1 MKAIKEKILQAIID
15 NSLKYDVKDLALL
28 FQMAKTTDYVKLN
41 KYLNELEA
49 DVLIVR
55 DDNNKFMDA
64 KEANIAKG
72 IISINKRGVGFVD
85 LDENKS
91 VRFDIAELKG
101 AMNKDEVIYTVDK
114 NNEKEG
120 FVLKIIKRN
129 KTQLVGTFVD
139 NKKSKLVF
147 IPDDQKIS
155 NKVIVTNMNDYSLVE
170 GSKVVCKI
178 IKYGEKI
185 TVVISALLGHIDDPH
200 VDIESVLISCGT
212 KMAFDYETLKEA
224 NSIPNAITE
233 ESKKNRHDL
242 TDVFTATIDGADS
255 KDFDDAISIEKFDN
269 NWNLKVHIADVSYY
283 VIENSNLDKEARIR
297 GTSTYVVN
305 KVVPMLPHVLSNGI
319 CSLNPGVERLTITCD
334 MDLDNEG
341 NVTKYEV
348 YPSVI
353 KSDQRMTYDDV
364 NKILLGDLKVQRD
377 YQDCNTK
384 FFDMLEL
391 SKLIRYNRHVKG
403 SIDFDRAEAQIVVD
417 DNGRVVDIKIRERYE
432 AERLIE
438 DFMILA
444 NENIANLTRTLKI
457 PSLYRVHEQPNVKR
471 VENFMKFVGNL
482 GYKFKSTPDNI
493 EAGDFQLCLANFK
506 DKEEFPVI
514 STMMLRSMAKA
525 RYDEECLGHFG
536 LASKEYSHFTSPIRR
551 YPDLIV
557 HRYLRKYHFKKNV
570 DKDMLKKDNELVQQL
585 GIDTS
590 ICERR
595 SVEAERAVDD
605 MKKAEYMQSHLGE
618 NFEGVISSVTNF
630 GLFVELDNT
639 VEGLVKMVDL
649 DDDYYNFN
657 PEKLS
662 LTGMR
667 TNKTYTMGQKIRV
680 KCVRADK
687 IQRSVDFVIK
697 NDKKTGKSAKND
709 KNSKTKKYSKTTKT
723 DKRKKRKSVRR
734 WI

>member
-15 NSLKYDVKDLALL
+15 NSRKYDVKDLALL
-28 FQMAKTTDYVKLN
+28 FQMTKTTDFVKLN

-72 IISINKRGVGFVD
+72 VISINKRGVGFVD
-85 LDENKS
+85 IDENNS
-91 VRFDIAELKG
+91 VKFDPADLKG
-101 AMNKDEVIYTVDK
+101 AMNKDEVAYRVDK
-114 NNEKEG
+114 NNEREG
-120 FVLKIIKRN
+120 YVLKIIKRN

-139 NKKSKLVF
+139 NKKSKLIF

-155 NKVIVTNMNDYSLVE
+155 NKVVVTNMSDYSIVE
-170 GSKVVCKI
+170 GTKAVCKI

-185 TVVISALLGHIDDPH
+185 TVIISAVLGHIDDPN
-200 VDIESVLISCGT
+200 VDIEAVLISCGT

-224 NSIPNAITE
+224 NSIPNKVSE
-233 ESKKNRHDL
+233 QSKLNRHDL
-242 TDVFTATIDGADS
+242 TNVFTVTIDGDDS
-255 KDFDDAISIEKFDN
+255 KDFDDAISIEKYSDH
-269 NWNLKVHIADVSYY
+269 WNLKVHIADVSNY
-283 VIENSNLDKEARIR
+283 VIENSKLDKEARER

-319 CSLNPGVERLTITCD
+319 CSLNPGVERLTLTCD
-334 MDLDNEG
+334 MDLDTEG
-341 NVTKYEV
+341 NVTKYDV

-353 KSDQRMTYDDV
+353 KSDHRMTYSNV
-364 NKILLGDLKVQRD
+364 NKILDGDLKMQKE
-377 YQDCNTK
+377 YSDCNEK

-391 SKLIRYNRHVKG
+391 SKMIRYKRHLRG
-403 SIDFDRAEAQIVVD
+403 AIDFEKSEAQIIVNED
-417 DNGRVVDIKIRERYE
+417 GRVIDIVLRERHE
-432 AERLIE
+432 SERLIE

-444 NENIANLTRTLKI
+444 NECVANLTQKLKI

-471 VENFMKFVGNL
+471 VENFIKFVGNL
-482 GYKFKSTPDNI
+482 GYKFNITADSI
-493 EAGDFQLCLANFK
+493 EARDFQKCLANFK
-506 DKEEFPVI
+506 DREEFPVI

-536 LASKEYSHFTSPIRR
+536 LGSKEYSHFTSPIRR

-557 HRYLRKYHFKKNV
+557 HRYIRKYYF
-570 DKDMLKKDNELVQQL
+570 DKIADSTTLKVDNELVQQL

-595 SVEAERAVDD
+595 AVEAERAVDD
-605 MKKAEYMQSHLGE
+605 MKKAEYMQSHIGE
-618 NFEGVISSVTNF
+618 NFDGVISSVTNF

-639 VEGLVKMVDL
+639 VEGLVRMVDL
-649 DDDYYNFN
+649 DDDYYTFN

-667 TNKTYTMGQKIRV
+667 TNRIYTMGQKIKV

-697 NDKKTGKSAKND
+697 NDKKSNSSKKSTKY
-709 KNSKTKKYSKTTKT
+709 SGEKKYNKNTKS